1 MDSITIISLKTV
13 FAKQFDSTFK
23 CENLENYDWYCDFLR
38 TTNIPNK
45 CVKIAVKMWVKSKT
59 KSYIKERK
67 YLRIVIKFKTAKKAY
82 KE

>member
-1 MDSITIISLKTV
+1 MTDIAI
-13 FAKQFDSTFK
+13 FFQ
-23 CENLENYDWYCDFLR
+23 

-45 CVKIAVKMWVKSKT
+45 CVKIAAKMWVKSKT
-59 KSYIKERK
+59 KSYRKERK